1 MKFNKK
7 LHPSKK
13 NAIKLKLCN
22 FFLFLDQLHMKTGGK
37 EGKSTS
43 ILFDDEIDTKP
54 LKRKISKVPAATH
67 ALNYLNNFEQYFFK
81 LWNCVFHILSEIYK
95 VVLLQ
100 NRKKTSYSGLYTKK
114 LFVNAIPSA
123 KTSSQYFYK
132 IDCKR
137 NFKEYHTQFS
147 MVPLKP

>member
-100 NRKKTSYSGLYTKK
+100 NRKKLHIQDYIPKSCLLMQFQVQRLVLNIFIK
-114 LFVNAIPSA
+114 LTASVISKSTIP
-123 KTSSQYFYK
+123 
-132 IDCKR
+132 
-137 NFKEYHTQFS
+137 NFQ
-147 MVPLKP
+147 